1 MYFIKN
7 YFMSQDLFK
16 QEIYKTFKN
25 LEKLISK
32 VNFNIVSSVR
42 NNEIVF
48 EKKRSVKKI
57 TYV

>member
-1 MYFIKN
+1 
-7 YFMSQDLFK
+7 MSQDLFK